1 MQNLFSEFK
10 PSTAAD
16 WKNQVLKDLKGEP
29 LENLIWHNENGIEV
43 KPFYTSEDLK
53 QAYEPAFT
61 HADWEICVKGKSNDA
76 KEINAQFLMQLNAGA
91 TSISLN
97 CSGLDLDVALNDIQ
111 LNYIHSTFLL
121 NEANANSLKT
131 YLEKKYPGKDLPFSL
146 FPESLSSSKDLENW
160 MKVMDVFKD
169 FKNCKS
175 ASADALDFHN
185 QNCFAYYELAII
197 LSQLTE
203 YLEALSSKKEIPSS
217 AFVVKTGVNSDYF
230 IQIAKLRAIRRLWAV
245 LKADYKIQHDL
256 YVIVETGLTNKSIS
270 DSYTN
275 LLRTTVEAMAAA
287 SGGCNELIVTEFDI
301 LFPTNKVL
309 GERMAINQQLILKE
323 ESYFDKM
330 ADTACGSYYI
340 ESMTDALAQ
349 KALETFQS
357 FEAEGGFFN
366 CLKNGKFNKD
376 ISIQAAQLEEK
387 VKTQKQ
393 ILIGVNKFKN
403 EKENIRLSKEQRE
416 ALQQMNIQ
424 NPGLNFE
431 LEHYFNLKNA

>member
-61 HADWEICVKGKSNDA
+61 HADWEICVKGKSPNS
-76 KEINAQFLMQLNAGA
+76 KELNAQFLQQLNSGA
-91 TSISLN
+91 TSIALN
-97 CSGLDLDVALNDIQ
+97 CMGLDLDVVLNDIQ
-111 LNYIHSTFLL
+111 LNYIQSSFVV
-121 NEANANSLKT
+121 NESNANSLKT
-131 YLEKKYPGKDLPFSL
+131 YLEKKYPSKDLPFSL
-146 FPESLSSSKDLENW
+146 FPETLSSSKDLENW
-160 MKVMDVFKD
+160 IKVMDLFKE
-169 FKNCKS
+169 FKNGKTLS
-175 ASADALDFHN
+175 VDALDFHN

-197 LSQLTE
+197 LSKLTE
-203 YLEALSSKKEIPSS
+203 YLEALSKTNEVPAS
-217 AFVVKTGVNSDYF
+217 AVVVKTGVNSDYF
-230 IQIAKLRAIRRLWAV
+230 LQIAKLRAIRRLWAV
-245 LKADYKIQHDL
+245 LKAEYKLKNDL
-256 YVIVETGLTNKSIS
+256 YLIVETGLTNKSIS

-287 SGGCNELIVTEFDI
+287 SGGCNELIVTEFDVLFSSNPI
-301 LFPTNKVL
+301 LA
-309 GERMAINQQLILKE
+309 ERMAVNQQLILKE
-323 ESYFDKM
+323 ESYLDKM

-340 ESMTDALAQ
+340 ESMTDALAN
-349 KALETFQS
+349 KALETFKS
-357 FEAEGGFFN
+357 FEAEGGFFK
-366 CLKNGKFNKD
+366 CLESGKFNKD

-403 EKENIRLSKEQRE
+403 EKEKIDLPASSIE
-416 ALQQMNIQ
+416 ALKQLAIH